1 MKTQKLTL
9 TQLMQDAEV
18 IEKENLNS
26 IKGGQQEVTYKGGTL
41 QEVTITGTRTN
52 SLFNFQSQT
61 VDWTRYYHSKGAE
74 FLFNLESSDVVGG
87 GGGNANPHTGYS
99 WYDCPVENPPASPIG
114 DPIKDAIEKN

>member
-1 MKTQKLTL
+1 M
-9 TQLMQDAEV
+9 
-18 IEKENLNS
+18 
-26 IKGGQQEVTYKGGTL
+26 

-114 DPIKDAIEKN
+114 DAVKDAIQKNQTDAQNTDAYFGQLLYKIINHSRNN